1 MLVFSLKLVYCKS
14 FPSYDDCYRRNKMG
28 AFAVAAVI
36 IIVTM
41 ITYYVIKEQVGKF
54 FHPYQLNHWD
64 YPPFLKTRCNLRV
77 INL

>member
-14 FPSYDDCYRRNKMG
+14 FLSYDDCYRRNKIG
-28 AFAVAAVI
+28 DFAVAAVI

-41 ITYYVIKEQVGKF
+41 ITYVIKVGKF